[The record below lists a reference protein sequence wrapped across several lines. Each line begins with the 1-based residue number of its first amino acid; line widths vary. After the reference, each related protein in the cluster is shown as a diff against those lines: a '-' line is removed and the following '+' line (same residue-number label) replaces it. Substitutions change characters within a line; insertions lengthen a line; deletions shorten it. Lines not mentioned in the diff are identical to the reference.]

1 MGRAKQLIDELI
13 AKKANGDKLQESNV
27 KIKLILKG
35 IIPDKITS
43 TTADTDEMIEKIQQV
58 AQQFNI
64 VLTK

>member
-13 AKKANGDKLQESNV
+13 AKKANGDKLQESNIKV
-27 KIKLILKG
+27 KLILKG

-43 TTADTDEMIEKIQQV
+43 STPDTDEMIAKIHEV

-64 VLTK
+64 VLSK